1 MWNHCVSDQSDDIFQ
16 GSISMIQPKF
26 GNSNP
31 DGQLSIAGNSA
42 EDVNVHQMQQRKCV
56 AMFVRNENETKM
68 RPKQS
73 FQTCFLIPTHQ
84 WQCIRCYKK
93 EKNLAFFNC
102 TIRVCLHLNF
112 TRLTL
117 AGCLSK
123 HVQNGLQTKHVRKC
137 DINLTSMYPSK
148 EPNTTILYPSSVTS
162 IRREPN
168 LTQPGSFGRGLSQV
182 SSLVTVVSILG
193 HGHPS
198 IALLFFFGFSAPHDF
213 LCTFFISQHGFRT
226 DISR

>member
-84 WQCIRCYKK
+84 
-93 EKNLAFFNC
+93 
-102 TIRVCLHLNF
+102 
-112 TRLTL
+112 
-117 AGCLSK
+117 
-123 HVQNGLQTKHVRKC
+123 
-137 DINLTSMYPSK
+137 
-148 EPNTTILYPSSVTS
+148 
-162 IRREPN
+162 
-168 LTQPGSFGRGLSQV
+168 
-182 SSLVTVVSILG
+182 
-193 HGHPS
+193 
-198 IALLFFFGFSAPHDF
+198 
-213 LCTFFISQHGFRT
+213 
-226 DISR
+226 